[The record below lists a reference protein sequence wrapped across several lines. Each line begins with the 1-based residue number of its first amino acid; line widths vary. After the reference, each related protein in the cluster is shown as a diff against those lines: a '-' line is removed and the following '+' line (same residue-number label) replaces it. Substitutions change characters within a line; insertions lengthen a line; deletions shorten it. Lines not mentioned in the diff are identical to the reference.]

1 MKILFL
7 VSRNEVAVK
16 FNLVGWLSH
25 FSWARL
31 VFIGFAQHSVQRTA
45 GSLRDLQAFFWLW
58 VFSTSQAFFY
68 PARVRR

>member
-45 GSLRDLQAFFWLW
+45 GSLRVL
-58 VFSTSQAFFY
+58 
-68 PARVRR
+68 